1 MEKNLP
7 KVYANPIN
15 KPLNNNKEYFYSSNN
30 ETRKKLKVNIPEKI
44 NEIFASKNHVY
55 KSKVRITINNEEI
68 ETIIVGKTSNNLL
81 TINGE
86 KININSIEDIERI

>member
-30 ETRKKLKVNIPEKI
+30 ETRKLKVNIPEKLMKYLHLKI
-44 NEIFASKNHVY
+44 MYI
-55 KSKVRITINNEEI
+55 KVKFE
-68 ETIIVGKTSNNLL
+68 SL
-81 TINGE
+81 
-86 KININSIEDIERI
+86 